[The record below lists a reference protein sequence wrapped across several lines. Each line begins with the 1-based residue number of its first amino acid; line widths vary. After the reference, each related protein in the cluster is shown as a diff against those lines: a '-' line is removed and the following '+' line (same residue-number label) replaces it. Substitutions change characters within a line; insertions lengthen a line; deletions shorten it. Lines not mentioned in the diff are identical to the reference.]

1 MNKEMDS
8 RIKKAKLTATE
19 AKIAEYIS
27 RHYYNVCLTSAL
39 ELGRLIGTSDAS
51 VIRTA
56 RKLGFAGYSDMQSF
70 ITDFMKEDIRRNGG
84 ISNMPPST
92 RFDKKRSVILSENLY
107 EQMLCSMQENLESI
121 FSRNNLQAFEQA
133 SDLILSANRKY
144 IAGFRGSVSVVHIL
158 RSLGDVFSD
167 VRIIDEAESSAL
179 ETILDITQ
187 EDCLILSSFPRYAEM
202 AITILEIAISKGV
215 KVVVLTDKITAP
227 VCKKADVALLSSVDG
242 MTINNSYVAPV
253 ALAEMLVA
261 TLYRSIGD
269 EQRAKM
275 KALETYIARHG
286 LY

>member
-1 MNKEMDS
+1 MNKGIDS

-56 RKLGFAGYSDMQSF
+56 RKLGFNGYSDMQRF
-70 ITDFMKEDIRRNGG
+70 IADFMKEDIKRNGG
-84 ISNMPPST
+84 VNSMPPYT
-92 RFDKKRSVILSENLY
+92 RFDKKRAAILSENLY
-107 EQMLCSMQENLESI
+107 QQMLRNMQENLENI
-121 FSRNNLQAFEQA
+121 LERNGTQVFERA
-133 SDLILSANRKY
+133 GKMILSSKRKF

-158 RSLGDVFSD
+158 RALGDVFSD

-179 ETILDITQ
+179 ETIIDITSD
-187 EDCLILSSFPRYAEM
+187 DCLILSSFPRYAEM
-202 AITILEIAISKGV
+202 AITMREIALKKGA
-215 KVVVLTDKITAP
+215 KVIVLTDKITAP
-227 VCKKADVALLSSVDG
+227 VCKAADVALLASVDG

-261 TLYRSIGD
+261 TVYRSIGE
-269 EQRAKM
+269 EQRLKM
-275 KALETYIARHG
+275 KELETYIVRYG